1 MSNRFRTENP
11 RWCFYPWW
19 VHALKAGREEA
30 AGSVGVV
37 R

>member
-1 MSNRFRTENP
+1 MSSRIRTQNP
-11 RWCFYPWW
+11 SWCFYPWW
-19 VHALKAGREEA
+19 AHALKAGREVA